1 MAISL
6 TLPTIQNWS
15 CHNCGGCCRQHAI
28 EITEEERQRILAQGW
43 SQKDGTPTG
52 NALFEWHAGPPWA
65 KRFQLAHQA
74 DGACVFLDERGLCRI
89 HAKFG
94 EAAKPLACRIYPYA
108 FHPAGKQVT
117 VSLRFSCPS
126 VVANRGRTMSQ
137 NADEIKQLARAVV
150 PEGFEKMPPPAI
162 SARERVAWP
171 DFLRFIDVLDAT
183 LAPTDV
189 PISLKLKR
197 ALFWLSLVE
206 QSRFDKLSG
215 ARLTEFLDLIRQ
227 AANDELPNTA
237 AASGEPSPVARVQFR
252 LLAAQY
258 ARKDTAADLAA
269 GWRGRWKLFR
279 AAARFARGSG
289 QVPVL
294 QSVFREVPFAA
305 LEQSFGFPAES
316 EELWT
321 RYFRVKVQG
330 LHFCGAAY
338 YDIPLVEG
346 FQSLA
351 LIFPATLW
359 IARWLAASQDRQ
371 QLTPDGVAQAL
382 TISDHH
388 HGYSPIFGS
397 FGFRRRVRTL
407 AQLGEISK
415 LIDWY
420 TNPKPE
426 IRNPKLE
433 T

>member
-1 MAISL
+1 MAISF

-28 EITEEERQRILAQGW
+28 EVTEEERQRIL
-43 SQKDGTPTG
+43 SQDWTANDGTPTG
-52 NALFEWHAGPPWA
+52 DSLFERHAGPPWA
-65 KRFQLAHQA
+65 KRYRLAHQA
-74 DGACVFLDERGLCRI
+74 DGACVFLNEQGLCRI

-126 VVANRGRTMSQ
+126 VVVNRGRSMKQ

-150 PEGFEKMPPPAI
+150 PEGHERMPPPAL
-162 SARERVAWP
+162 SNRERVDWS
-171 DFLRFIDVLDAT
+171 DLLRINDAIDAT
-183 LAPTDV
+183 MAPTDV
-189 PISLKLKR
+189 PITIKLQR
-197 ALFWLSLVE
+197 ALFWLNLIE

-215 ARLTEFLDLIRQ
+215 ARLTEFLDIIQQ
-227 AANDELPNTA
+227 AADEDIQPMADGRWPMAEIPTSL
-237 AASGEPSPVARVQFR
+237 GGVQFR
-252 LLAAQY
+252 LLTAQY
-258 ARKDTAADLAA
+258 ARKDTAADLSS

-279 AAARFARGSG
+279 AATKFARGRG
-289 QVPVL
+289 NVPAL
-294 QSVFREVPFAA
+294 QPIFREVPFES
-305 LEQSFGFPAES
+305 LDQPFGLPTES

-330 LHFCGAAY
+330 LHFCGPAY
-338 YDIPLVEG
+338 YGVPLVEG

-359 IARWLAASQDRQ
+359 IARWIAASQNRT
-371 QLTPDGVAQAL
+371 QLTAEDVSQAL

-407 AQLGEISK
+407 VQMGEIPK
-415 LIDWY
+415 LIQWY
-420 TNPKPE
+420 AQ
-426 IRNPKLE
+426 
-433 T
+433 